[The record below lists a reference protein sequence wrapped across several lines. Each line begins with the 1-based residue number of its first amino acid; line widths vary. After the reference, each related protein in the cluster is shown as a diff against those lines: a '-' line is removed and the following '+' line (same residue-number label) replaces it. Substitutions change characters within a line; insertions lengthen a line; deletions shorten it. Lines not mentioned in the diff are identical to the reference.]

1 MKCAVA
7 FINEHI
13 LANLSVVS
21 FEGLKEVYVE
31 IFYISL
37 GEVASI

>member
-1 MKCAVA
+1 MNCVVA
-7 FINEHI
+7 FINEHVC
-13 LANLSVVS
+13 ANISAVS
-21 FEGLKEVYVE
+21 FEGLKEVYIR